1 MKAFRVTGEFLMA
14 QRRQKFTKE
23 VAAKDEGEAVER
35 VLSLLGSKHRVKRR
49 KIRIHNVSE
58 VAPEEIIDP
67 VVSYMLKVG

>member
-14 QRRQKFTKE
+14 QKRQKFTKE
-23 VAAKDEGEAVER
+23 VAANDEGEAVER

-58 VAPEEIIDP
+58 VAPEDIIDP